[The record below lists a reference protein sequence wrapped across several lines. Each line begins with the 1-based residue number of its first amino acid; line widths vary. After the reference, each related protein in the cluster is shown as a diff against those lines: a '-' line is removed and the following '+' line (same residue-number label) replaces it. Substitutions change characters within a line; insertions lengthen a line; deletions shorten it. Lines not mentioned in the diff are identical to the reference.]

1 MTGARLSATLVN
13 GQTGDSGLL
22 VRVEG
27 RKGLVQFDCGE
38 NRHLPHGDVV
48 AVTDLFLSHAHIDH
62 VIGFD
67 HLMRMN
73 LPLEKTIRVFG
84 PPGITEVLASRL
96 AGYTWNKVGT
106 LPLVFEVE
114 EPVVDG
120 APFPPDS
127 ARWADDAWLDAIA
140 RATRRRV
147 TRFACMRQFVPE
159 PQPEREAPS
168 GVALEEAGF
177 EVHVAPLT
185 HGIVSLAYAAV
196 IPARSRVVPE
206 ALARL
211 DRQPGLWVR
220 LLKAE
225 ADRRLAR
232 GESLP
237 PDAPEGLLDVIPGE
251 RIAYATDFEHVEPNV
266 GRVLSLARDADLFF
280 CESVFLHE
288 HAQTAE
294 VAHHLTARQAGT
306 LAARARARRFVPFHF
321 SRRYQ
326 DDYERVA
333 AEAEDAFLAQRGSSE
348 ARTSS

>member
-1 MTGARLSATLVN
+1 MDASLLN

-38 NRHLPHGDVV
+38 NRHLPPADVV
-48 AVTDLFLSHAHIDH
+48 AVSDLFLSHAHIDH

-84 PPGITEVLASRL
+84 PPGITEVLGSRL

-114 EPVVDG
+114 EPIVAG
-120 APFPPDS
+120 GPAEPDS
-127 ARWADDAWLDAIA
+127 ARWADEAWLDGIERSAA
-140 RATRRRV
+140 RRV
-147 TRFACMRQFVPE
+147 TQFHCMRQFVPE
-159 PQPEREAPS
+159 PQPPRQAQA
-168 GVALEEAGF
+168 GLALEGPGF
-177 EVHVAPLT
+177 EVRFAPLT

-206 ALARL
+206 ALAGL
-211 DRQPGLWVR
+211 DREPGVWVR
-220 LLKAE
+220 RLKTE

-232 GESLP
+232 GEGLP
-237 PDAPEGLLDVIPGE
+237 PDAPDGLLDVIEEE
-251 RIAYATDFEHVEPNV
+251 RIAYATDFRFAEPNV
-266 GRVLSLARDADLFF
+266 RRVLHLARDADVFF

-288 HAQTAE
+288 HAATAE
-294 VAHHLTARQAGT
+294 VAHHLTARQAGA
-306 LAARARARRFVPFHF
+306 LAARAGARRFVPFHF

-326 DDYERVA
+326 DDYGRVA
-333 AEAEDAFLAQRGSSE
+333 AEAEAAFLGRGGPSE
-348 ARTSS
+348 AETAS